1 MNPLTLFFYFRALH
15 RDRQLEGIFLQ
26 DNQRFPCPV
35 NGCAGHPVGAG
46 NVPFRP
52 AARCA
57 SNMQAQGRLTAPY
70 NVAVWGVERFVRH
83 RWRASLPQDVQDR
96 ATDFHIATYPLKNW
110 AKRRRT
116 KPLSKVVARP
126 EFLWWQLFVS
136 TFVHRL
142 LCLLLEG
149 SKSVYFCLPVW
160 GGAFY
165 QAGHREGEHGRPLPP
180 GPVPPAGAQLRW
192 GVPLED
198 EPMCLGVA
206 LMETAKDRWRTSGR
220 VDDDYNFHVA
230 MRLAPI
236 LLDAEQGGAAT
247 GADKEVRAGWGQEA
261 PVWEGVG
268 QPPAPFSDAHY
279 WAGVACLLSE
289 STPFGAANLR
299 LLGWAQET
307 AVATLN
313 AFAGGSREARR
324 GLQPGQLKVL
334 RQVLQWF
341 NFWHWVPAKTAYEKA
356 LTQVSKFQDAAREAK
371 PYRTDEELAQ
381 EEEALTLTEEIWED
395 EVKRQEDARS
405 EKRMPL
411 LPTFGR
417 RFGRKRRRSSGAA
430 AAAAGSPDAKR
441 GKTDLAGMGLSTWDA
456 EKVIRLLPRTEG
468 GKAPLCSLW
477 GCQRPKC
484 CPRPGCDAHL
494 KHAVPGAL
502 KGGRCDDTAGEQQP
516 VVQLRRPE
524 EKYNRSAAQVRADI
538 AGVVKALNGARCG
551 VRLEDASGKSA
562 WHLLGDVLEELNAD
576 ALVAWARYVKVLP
589 GGAQ

>member
-1 MNPLTLFFYFRALH
+1 
-15 RDRQLEGIFLQ
+15 
-26 DNQRFPCPV
+26 
-35 NGCAGHPVGAG
+35 
-46 NVPFRP
+46 
-52 AARCA
+52 
-57 SNMQAQGRLTAPY
+57 
-70 NVAVWGVERFVRH
+70 
-83 RWRASLPQDVQDR
+83 
-96 ATDFHIATYPLKNW
+96 
-110 AKRRRT
+110 
-116 KPLSKVVARP
+116 
-126 EFLWWQLFVS
+126 
-136 TFVHRL
+136 
-142 LCLLLEG
+142 
-149 SKSVYFCLPVW
+149 
-160 GGAFY
+160 
-165 QAGHREGEHGRPLPP
+165 
-180 GPVPPAGAQLRW
+180 
-192 GVPLED
+192 
-198 EPMCLGVA
+198 
-206 LMETAKDRWRTSGR
+206 
-220 VDDDYNFHVA
+220 
-230 MRLAPI
+230 
-236 LLDAEQGGAAT
+236 
-247 GADKEVRAGWGQEA
+247 
-261 PVWEGVG
+261 VWEGVG

-341 NFWHWVPAKTAYEKA
+341 NFWHWGPAKTAYEKA
-356 LTQVSKFQDAAREAK
+356 LTQASKFQDAAREAK

-381 EEEALTLTEEIWED
+381 EEEALTLTEEMWEG

-405 EKRMPL
+405 EKR
-411 LPTFGR
+411 
-417 RFGRKRRRSSGAA
+417 RRSSGAAAAA

-484 CPRPGCDAHL
+484 CPRPGCNAHY

-516 VVQLRRPE
+516 VVELRRPE
-524 EKYNRSAAQVRADI
+524 EKYKRSAAQVRADI
-538 AGVVKALNGARCG
+538 AGVVEALNGARCG

-562 WHLLGDVLEELNAD
+562 WHLLGDVLEELNDD